1 VEVKLNH
8 IALVFIGGGI
18 GSIFRYGISLASVRI
33 WGASFP
39 YGTLIVNI
47 VGCFLIGL
55 CFSLAENT
63 KWFTPT
69 ARIFLMT
76 GVMGGLTTFSSYG
89 LESMNLALTGDR
101 YSALFNILATNIGGL
116 ICVFFGLW
124 AGKQI

>member
-1 VEVKLNH
+1 MC
-8 IALVFIGGGI
+8 
-18 GSIFRYGISLASVRI
+18 RYGISLASARI

-39 YGTLIVNI
+39 YGTLIVNLA
-47 VGCFLIGL
+47 GCFLIGV

-89 LESMNLALTGDR
+89 LESMNLALSGDR
-101 YSALFNILATNIGGL
+101 NFALFNILANNLGGL
-116 ICVFFGLW
+116 FCVFAGLW